1 VAKEGTAHT
10 LSVPEAGKRYL
21 GLGRN
26 GSYNA
31 ARAGEIPTIKI
42 GERLRVP
49 IRQMEALLNSVPLPA
64 LKPTI
69 NTD

>member
-1 VAKEGTAHT
+1 VTATKEVTPHT

-31 ARAGEIPTIKI
+31 AARGEIPVLRI
-42 GERLRVP
+42 GGRFRVP
-49 IRQMEALLNSVPLPA
+49 VRRMEEMLNSTPFKLTKMAVR
-64 LKPTI
+64 
-69 NTD
+69 